1 MKAVYPTKDV
11 RPVKGSYV
19 LLIELP
25 EERTIATGSLKDI
38 HFQSG
43 CYAYVGSA
51 MGGLR
56 SRLSRHLRQNK
67 RLHWH
72 IDYLLEWASIKDI
85 VIYET
90 EDRVECTIARA
101 FSRRFNSVPGFGSSD
116 CKCSS
121 HLFFTGKGTGQE
133 IIAVINSLGMK
144 PTLAQ
149 KMDYEAVY
157 TEV

>member
-1 MKAVYPTKDV
+1 VKAVYPTKDI

-25 EERTIATGSLKDI
+25 EERTIATGSLKDT

-56 SRLSRHLRQNK
+56 SRLSRHLRRNK
-67 RLHWH
+67 KLHWH
-72 IDYLLEWASIKDI
+72 IDYLLEWASVKDI

-116 CKCSS
+116 CKCTS

-133 IIAVINSLGMK
+133 IIMVLNSLGMK

-149 KMDYEAVY
+149 EMDCKAVY
-157 TEV
+157 TEK